1 VVGYRTGVEAFGQTI
16 VNSGTIKGTSG
27 YAVQHAKELVNY
39 GVVDSIRVAA
49 AEYCYTILNYGLLE
63 STGTIGDI
71 SVNGIKYLTNEN
83 AGVIL
88 GTVRL
93 NSGGS
98 VANEGH
104 IETGS
109 YSASGFAVAF
119 YDFGYLTNAVDGVID
134 GGVRTF
140 EDTVINRG
148 TIDGLSGPG
157 ELLQRSDLTNQTG
170 GLITGLYGVSDES
183 YATNFGTIE
192 GGVDRSGTVIN
203 DGTIK
208 AAGGTALR
216 LKLGDGA
223 SATVINGRYGLI
235 KGAYGVVFAGQ
246 ATGTLVD
253 CGTIVGLADDAV
265 AFQSADEALVVEGG
279 AAVIGEVV
287 GAGGLLELGGDGL
300 AGTIGYL
307 GSEVTGFQTYLI
319 DASASWT
326 LTGGNVITSGDRLT
340 NAGSLELDGALT
352 LDDGSSF
359 TNTGQITV
367 LGLESRLH
375 DLADLS
381 GDGSITLTDGGILN
395 LNGSAGGVI
404 DFYGSGTLKLHEPLA
419 VSSQIENFGV
429 EGVIDLKD
437 VPFSKHDTV
446 SYAAGQLIV
455 SGAAGVYAD
464 LAASGVIIPS
474 GDQLALRNDGTG
486 KTEIVIETS
495 AQSADSQGAA
505 DLLRSPAAET

>member
-192 GGVDRSGTVIN
+192 GGGRSVGNGHKRRHDQGRGRHRAPPETRRRRQR
-203 DGTIK
+203 DGDQRPIR
-208 AAGGTALR
+208 ADQGRLWRGLR
-216 LKLGDGA
+216 
-223 SATVINGRYGLI
+223 R
-235 KGAYGVVFAGQ
+235 
-246 ATGTLVD
+246 
-253 CGTIVGLADDAV
+253 
-265 AFQSADEALVVEGG
+265 
-279 AAVIGEVV
+279 
-287 GAGGLLELGGDGL
+287 
-300 AGTIGYL
+300 
-307 GSEVTGFQTYLI
+307 
-319 DASASWT
+319 
-326 LTGGNVITSGDRLT
+326 SGDRDTGRLRDDRR
-340 NAGSLELDGALT
+340 AG
-352 LDDGSSF
+352 
-359 TNTGQITV
+359 
-367 LGLESRLH
+367 R
-375 DLADLS
+375 
-381 GDGSITLTDGGILN
+381 
-395 LNGSAGGVI
+395 
-404 DFYGSGTLKLHEPLA
+404 
-419 VSSQIENFGV
+419 
-429 EGVIDLKD
+429 
-437 VPFSKHDTV
+437 
-446 SYAAGQLIV
+446 
-455 SGAAGVYAD
+455 
-464 LAASGVIIPS
+464 
-474 GDQLALRNDGTG
+474 
-486 KTEIVIETS
+486 
-495 AQSADSQGAA
+495 
-505 DLLRSPAAET
+505 